1 MVVFYDG
8 FPPSVQ
14 MIAAKGTH
22 TTSRTR
28 DRIDSLSGVPEGGL
42 ALETP
47 AVSTSTVSAST
58 AGVGGGMGGGGSSF
72 GINFLPSYNGHG
84 VASAAGVGGTG
95 VAAWRRSYVRSAS
108 PAAQAGYGVGLV
120 AGLEHGMSGDKR
132 ALWGCF
138 CSFKTRRRR

>member
-1 MVVFYDG
+1 MVSPLDCL
-8 FPPSVQ
+8 SVQ
-14 MIAAKGTH
+14 TIAAKAPH
-22 TTSRTR
+22 TTTRTR
-28 DRIDSLSGVPEGGL
+28 DRIDSLSWVPEGGL

-47 AVSTSTVSAST
+47 VMSTSTVSANT

-72 GINFLPSYNGHG
+72 GISFLPSYNGHG
-84 VASAAGVGGTG
+84 VGGTG
-95 VAAWRRSYVRSAS
+95 VAGWRRSYVRSAS